1 MAKRKKPKQHEP
13 EFPPPL
19 NMADS
24 MEDMCVVDAGCLAIG
39 EADGVLGI
47 LTILTGIGHC
57 DFIIDESSA
66 NEIIQHLRDFLAGDV
81 EDFDP

>member
-1 MAKRKKPKQHEP
+1 MAKRKKSKKKEP

-19 NMADS
+19 NIADN

-39 EADGVLGI
+39 EADGALGI

-81 EDFDP
+81 EDFEG

>member
-1 MAKRKKPKQHEP
+1 MAKRKKPKKKEP

-19 NMADS
+19 NMADRLD
-24 MEDMCVVDAGCLAIG
+24 DMMVLDSGCLAIG
-39 EADGVLGI
+39 EAEGALGI

-66 NEIIQHLRDFLAGDV
+66 NEIIQGLRDFLAGDA